1 MKRFYLLLA
10 LALCVSQLA
19 YADGRYQ
26 VVPEAQKTKKTKQ
39 YKKYKKEKLDKYLQ
53 GLPVEINQI
62 VERCPWRSKKGKGVV
77 RVVHTTVGLA
87 NELYLQ
93 WLLEATKYTPRKII
107 TTVKVAEL
115 NKDGG
120 HRFDLP
126 TSKLK
131 SNLCVLNTKG
141 VQLNSQQPQRITLN
155 LSSFG
160 KYRISIHP
168 ILFSGSK

>member
-1 MKRFYLLLA
+1 MKLFYLWLA
-10 LALCVSQLA
+10 LGLCVSHEA
-19 YADGRYQ
+19 YADEQYQ
-26 VVPEAQKTKKTKQ
+26 VVLETQKTKKAKQ
-39 YKKYKKEKLDKYLQ
+39 NKKINLYNHIQ
-53 GLPVEINQI
+53 SLPVEINQI
-62 VERCPWRSKKGKGVV
+62 VKRCPWRSKKGKGVV
-77 RVVHTTVGLA
+77 RVIHTTVGLS

-93 WLLEATKYTPRKII
+93 WLLEATKHTPRKII

-115 NKDGG
+115 DKDGG

-131 SNLCVLNTKG
+131 SNLCILNTKG